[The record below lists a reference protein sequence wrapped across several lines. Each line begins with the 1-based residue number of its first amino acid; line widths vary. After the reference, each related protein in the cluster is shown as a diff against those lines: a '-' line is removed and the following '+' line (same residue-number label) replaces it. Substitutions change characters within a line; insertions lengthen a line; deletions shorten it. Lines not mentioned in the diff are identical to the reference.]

1 MLCIDRA
8 EKNRKECGCE
18 HGYVSVKDLD
28 VCEIGIIEVMLV
40 L

>member
-28 VCEIGIIEVMLV
+28 VCEITIL
-40 L
+40 